1 MARDHEAKK
10 QEGSSFEGV
19 SRQATGYSS
28 IAARKI
34 SAFVYKPDESE
45 YWILLVRDGRRCVND
60 ISTDEPAPDRQ
71 ILLPTP
77 SIASLV
83 WRTAFQSRAGTAGNR
98 HLSLA
103 HDSRA
108 LFGV

>member
-45 YWILLVRDGRRCVND
+45 YWILLARGGRRGVSD
-60 ISTDEPAPDRQ
+60 ISTDEPAPDR
-71 ILLPTP
+71 
-77 SIASLV
+77 
-83 WRTAFQSRAGTAGNR
+83 
-98 HLSLA
+98 
-103 HDSRA
+103 
-108 LFGV
+108 